1 MQQNI
6 IFALHGFLGEGHD
19 WFSCEKHLQTNWVKP
34 SLFSQSSPTI
44 EDFETYICHLVQS
57 HSITKVTDF
66 KKVFVGYSLGGRL
79 GLHLL
84 KNQSHLFDHFFFVST
99 NPGLADEKEKAKRL
113 ESDAQWAKLLENES
127 WDSFFNQ
134 WNSQD
139 VFNQPGLQPSRYE
152 KDFDKKKLSSS
163 FKNWSLG
170 LQEDFRQLIKAHNQ
184 KITWVV
190 GEKDSKFLTIAE
202 DMKQKKIL
210 QDYSRINSGHR
221 VLFENPKELSI
232 VIQNSFRFC

>member
-6 IFALHGFLGEGHD
+6 IFAVHGFLGEGHD
-19 WFSCEKHLQTNWVKP
+19 WFSCEKYLQTNWVKP
-34 SLFSQSSPTI
+34 SLFSQSSPAV
-44 EDFETYICHLVQS
+44 ENFETYICDLVLSQSFSKGAHL
-57 HSITKVTDF
+57 

-84 KNQSHLFDHFFFVST
+84 KNHSHLFDQFIFVSV
-99 NPGLADEKEKAKRL
+99 NPGLLEHEEKVKRL
-113 ESDAQWAKLLENES
+113 KSDAGWANVLVTES
-127 WDSFFNQ
+127 WDSFLNQ

-139 VFNQPGLQPSRYE
+139 VFGKHGLQPSRYE
-152 KDFDKKKLSSS
+152 KDFDKGKLGLS
-163 FKNWSLG
+163 FENWSLG
-170 LQEDFRQLIKAHNQ
+170 LQEDFRELIKAHNQ

-210 QDYSRINSGHR
+210 QDYCRINSGHR
-221 VLFENPKELSI
+221 ILFENPKELSAL
-232 VIQNSFRFC
+232 IQKSLQF